1 MGCSPGL
8 CWFTRGYPNF
18 AGLYA
23 SYFLGHLGPNCP
35 LPMMLLGLHEDEHHK
50 HRLLQ
55 RGEERIY
62 QLKMAW
68 RNQLNPRIRT
78 FCSMVPMLSYVFVQC
93 VCLHRHEEINCN
105 ICKSISRW
113 LPLNT
118 AHGNI
123 LPEICFFL
131 GRELYHQASW
141 QCLYICIHIHLR
153 RCVYIYMHIWTT
165 YDICSYIYTHI
176 PGVSHYSAS
185 FGLTIMQLDKH

>member
-1 MGCSPGL
+1 MLVHQRVSQF
-8 CWFTRGYPNF
+8 CWIIRQLLLGTLGTQLSF
-18 AGLYA
+18 ANDVRVVMPY
-23 SYFLGHLGPNCP
+23 S
-35 LPMMLLGLHEDEHHK
+35 LLGLHEDEHH
-50 HRLLQ
+50 HW
-55 RGEERIY
+55 GEERIY
-62 QLKMAW
+62 ELKMAW

-153 RCVYIYMHIWTT
+153 ICVYIYICTYELHMIFVHI
-165 YDICSYIYTHI
+165 YIHI
-176 PGVSHYSAS
+176 FLECPTIRHLL
-185 FGLTIMQLDKH
+185 GLL